1 MRRDVQSAGL
11 AKILHPCQVV
21 RQRGL
26 FENRQ
31 GEGQVAFEQR
41 PALRANLR
49 HFKRGKVTRKTF
61 EAGIDERHGI
71 FYKPL
76 AAK

>member
-1 MRRDVQSAGL
+1 
-11 AKILHPCQVV
+11 
-21 RQRGL
+21 L

-31 GEGQVAFEQR
+31 GKGQMAFEQR
-41 PALRANLR
+41 PALCANLR
-49 HFKRGKVTRKTF
+49 HFNWGKVTRKSF
-61 EAGIDERHGI
+61 VAGVDERHGD